1 LPHFDEGVVGLVTV
15 TPALDATPPQL
26 TCPAP
31 IVVDA
36 TSRSG
41 AVVSYSPSALD
52 NCSVT
57 SVVCTPPSGTTFA
70 VGDSTAGCKAS
81 DAASNTTSCTF
92 TVHVK
97 GPAEQVGDLITM
109 VNGLATTRGT
119 RASLLAKLTSAL
131 AALQGRSPAAACS
144 PLHAFI
150 NEVSAQ
156 RGKSLSA
163 SDADA
168 LVAAARQIMLA
179 VGCRP

>member
-1 LPHFDEGVVGLVTV
+1 VTV

-31 IVVDA
+31 IVVNA
-36 TSRSG
+36 TGRSG
-41 AVVSYSPSALD
+41 AVVAYTPSASD

-57 SVVCTPPSGTTFA
+57 GVPCTPPSGTTFA
-70 VGDSTAGCKAS
+70 VGDSTVGCKAS
-81 DAASNTTSCTF
+81 DAANNTTSCTF

-97 GPAEQVGDLITM
+97 DPAEQVGDLITM

-119 RASLLAKLTSAL
+119 RGSLLARLNPAL
-131 AALQGRSPAAACS
+131 AALQGRNRAAACG

-156 RGKSLSA
+156 RGKSITA

-168 LVAAARQIMLA
+168 LAAAAR
-179 VGCRP
+179 